1 MAGKFIETNKFIQ
14 NQLIT
19 RQACCFIIQRK
30 LKDQKWVIGI
40 FQVKLEKSTEADALL
55 NEFERV
61 QYIED
66 N

>member
-1 MAGKFIETNKFIQ
+1 
-14 NQLIT
+14 
-19 RQACCFIIQRK
+19 
-30 LKDQKWVIGI
+30 VIGI
-40 FQVKLEKSTEADALL
+40 FQVKVEKSTEADALL